1 MTQHEIAVVRRSLF
15 IEMLVAAVLK
25 AHPKWR
31 IDRRT
36 LAPLGLDHVY
46 QVILRSGENHHLISF
61 DLSNDSLEGIRRRFH
76 FAEASFAYFIDP
88 THAVVLT
95 TLPTPDMVEVP
106 ESREIVPF
114 TPSKPE
120 PEWAFWLAGATLLT
134 FVLGCLYFATA

>member
-88 THAVVLT
+88 THTIVLT
-95 TLPTPDMVEVP
+95 TLPTPNMVEVP

-114 TPSKPE
+114 TPHKPE
-120 PEWAFWLAGATLLT
+120 PEWAFWLAGVTLLT

>member
-1 MTQHEIAVVRRSLF
+1 MTQHEIAVVRRSLY

-25 AHPKWR
+25 SHPKWR

-61 DLSNDSLEGIRRRFH
+61 DLSSDSLEGIRRRFH

-95 TLPTPDMVEVP
+95 TLPTPNMVEVP
-106 ESREIVPF
+106 ESREITPIEVPE
-114 TPSKPE
+114 KE
-120 PEWAFWLAGATLLT
+120 MPEWLFWFFGV
-134 FVLGCLYFATA
+134 VLVSLILSSLFFAP